1 MNDFG
6 SDFYDYASDFRT
18 PSQTREGVFLGKTG
32 SEMSRTGKQTLET
45 GVSGEQMSRK
55 YVLVAGLAVEL
66 CQNALYKP
74 QETPQEQ
81 FNGLGEYLLGYDNK
95 TAHRALKC
103 LW

>member
-1 MNDFG
+1 MNDFL

-18 PSQTREGVFLGKTG
+18 PSQIREGVFLWKPG
-32 SEMSRTGKQTLET
+32 SEMRRKDEQTLKT

-55 YVLVAGLAVEL
+55 YVLVAGLVVKL

-74 QETPQEQ
+74 QEAPQDS

-95 TAHRALKC
+95 TAHRALEW
-103 LW
+103 L